1 MVNKTVFSKILTV
14 SGDSLCLVSRIGF
27 VVIVLNIES
36 MSSVIGI
43 LGYILTTCIEKR
55 IACFGILLILYKV
68 SSSCGPFLK

>member
-36 MSSVIGI
+36 MSSVIGM
-43 LGYILTTCIEKR
+43 LGYILITSIENR
-55 IACFGILLILYKV
+55 IACFGISLILFRV
-68 SSSCGPFLK
+68 SSSCGPSLK